1 MIFFPHTKTNIINK
15 HHSKQIQ
22 VVFFFFRNPSNFPF
36 RTSPEEVQDGHS
48 HGRDPCGRHWTEA
61 SALSSLRWYHQHV
74 CQAPCGTWEEW
85 FPHSMEENTVIF
97 KIKNAS
103 HWGLDCFTT
112 WISLSFSGRVFNFG
126 GLRPLTESMI
136 ASPPWCCLLHS
147 KHFLWLV
154 VGGII
159 LRKFNYEKDS
169 HLEIRE
175 ETRYVKFSEHM
186 GKSLSFFILNFYWK
200 ALVRL
205 ARMMQKAAPGQ
216 LLFGEPTNKILPPSL
231 KVKEASDSD
240 GVRMCSEFLVLHLIL
255 HDIRTDIGTVSVRYR
270 VAVPSRI
277 KSPLQQED
285 GIIVKMKGKGDV
297 WNLIVDSESACC
309 IHLPCWHSTSKTT
322 IIIVKGLLAA
332 VCAKGGL
339 LKVCT
344 YLFQW
349 QSCSCPAPFTW

>member
-1 MIFFPHTKTNIINK
+1 MLFAA
-15 HHSKQIQ
+15 QQ
-22 VVFFFFRNPSNFPF
+22 
-36 RTSPEEVQDGHS
+36 
-48 HGRDPCGRHWTEA
+48 
-61 SALSSLRWYHQHV
+61 ALPMV
-74 CQAPCGTWEEW
+74 
-85 FPHSMEENTVIF
+85 
-97 KIKNAS
+97 
-103 HWGLDCFTT
+103 
-112 WISLSFSGRVFNFG
+112 
-126 GLRPLTESMI
+126 
-136 ASPPWCCLLHS
+136 
-147 KHFLWLV
+147 LWLV

-159 LRKFNYEKDS
+159 LRKFNYEKDY

-255 HDIRTDIGTVSVRYR
+255 HDIRTDIGPVSVRYR

-297 WNLIVDSESACC
+297 WNLMVDSDQHVAFICRVGTARAKPPSSLWKGCWRQFVQREDCWRYVLIWFNGSQPKRYAPVL
-309 IHLPCWHSTSKTT
+309 HPSRDKTGLWWLPK
-322 IIIVKGLLAA
+322 
-332 VCAKGGL
+332 
-339 LKVCT
+339 
-344 YLFQW
+344 
-349 QSCSCPAPFTW
+349 